1 MAEDRVNLDFNA
13 GDAIAEV
20 LLKAVKSE
28 AYLAAILRNQSKI
41 RAHLESRDELEVL
54 NEIIGKVDDELP
66 LRVER
71 AFQNLD
77 VPQEQI
83 DEFIRQG
90 LAQRYISQKSKAE
103 K

>member
-28 AYLAAILRNQSKI
+28 AYLAAILRNQAKI
-41 RAHLESRDELEVL
+41 RAHQESRDELEVL
-54 NEIIGKVDDELP
+54 NEIIAKVDEELP
-66 LRVER
+66 VRVER

-90 LAQRYISQKSKAE
+90 LAQRYVSQGSKQE

>member
-28 AYLAAILRNQSKI
+28 AYLAAILRNQAKI

-66 LRVER
+66 VRVER

-90 LAQRYISQKSKAE
+90 LAQRYVAQDSKGE
-103 K
+103 T